1 MTKPTK
7 RLNKRTPTSNRADGS
22 SAGGGRN
29 RSGAGQAKARKS
41 IAHNKYVRVAA
52 IMFLPI
58 LFGVFGLIVF
68 PPSFDLSTNN
78 VTNPS
83 NSTKKE
89 PIIHGNKRRNDKTRD
104 KTKKDVEKTQSQTR
118 KDKKS
123 KERISETESFKPAI
137 LDSLRMQEIKVE
149 GNIVTPVE
157 LTKNNLAS
165 PVKVYKIE
173 GFLTDRECS
182 GLMRVHQHYL
192 TKTSSQNPIICFDSL
207 STLRRHIQ
215 DAGMKGVTVSYK
227 DFTEGT
233 ACINSS
239 FSERLGSSL
248 TWSRSTSFYPT
259 ESKFSTVFEDRV
271 FQATG
276 LEQSNGGKF
285 QVTSYPE
292 GIGYK
297 THTDCTLGNQDKR
310 DRFAT
315 ILVYLQDVEEG
326 GETKFPE
333 LGISVKPK
341 RGQAIV
347 WNNMNSNGECE
358 PISVHEAAQ
367 VMKGHK
373 YIIQRWYYYQSFAYL
388 GRRAPEPALPARA
401 PGQPRVSCDE
411 YEHGSCRWY
420 DEWNNDHLTEYR
432 ALQSGLS

>member
-29 RSGAGQAKARKS
+29 RSAAGQAKARKS
-41 IAHNKYVRVAA
+41 IADNKYVRVAA

-78 VTNPS
+78 VTNPL
-83 NSTKKE
+83 NSTQKE
-89 PIIHGNKRRNDKTRD
+89 PIIHGNKRKIDKIRD
-104 KTKKDVEKTQSQTR
+104 NTKKDVEKTLTQSQTR
-118 KDKKS
+118 KDKIKKS
-123 KERISETESFKPAI
+123 KERISETENFKPAI
-137 LDSLRMQEIKVE
+137 LNSLKMQEIKVE

-157 LTKNNLAS
+157 LTQINPAS
-165 PVKVYKIE
+165 PVNPAGSTKIE
-173 GFLTDRECS
+173 GKCIPRMHSLKGFTSIRLP
-182 GLMRVHQHYL
+182 G
-192 TKTSSQNPIICFDSL
+192 KTSSQYPSPLESQGDILNYFQIS
-207 STLRRHIQ
+207 
-215 DAGMKGVTVSYK
+215 
-227 DFTEGT
+227 GT

-271 FQATG
+271 SQATG
-276 LEQSNGGKF
+276 LKQSNGGKF

-341 RGQAIV
+341 RGQAII

-367 VMKGHK
+367 VRKGHK